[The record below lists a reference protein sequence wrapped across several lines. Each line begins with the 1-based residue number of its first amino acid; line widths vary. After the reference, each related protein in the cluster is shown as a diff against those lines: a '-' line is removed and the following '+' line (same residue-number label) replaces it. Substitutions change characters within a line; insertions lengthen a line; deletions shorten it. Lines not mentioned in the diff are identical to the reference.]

1 MRRDMLIARG
11 GPRLTPA
18 SERCLLV
25 VAVMVAVMLMLAGL
39 VLLFVGPSTGVAIPL
54 ITVGVALTAMVKID
68 QHRAH
73 AGR

>member
-18 SERCLLV
+18 VERCLLV
-25 VAVMVAVMLMLAGL
+25 VAVMLMLAGL

-54 ITVGVALTAMVKID
+54 ITVGVALTAVVKID
-68 QHRAH
+68 QYRAH

>member
-1 MRRDMLIARG
+1 MRRGMLIARG

-25 VAVMVAVMLMLAGL
+25 VAVLLMLAGL

-54 ITVGVALTAMVKID
+54 ITVGVALTVIVKID
-68 QHRAH
+68 QRRANV
-73 AGR
+73 GR